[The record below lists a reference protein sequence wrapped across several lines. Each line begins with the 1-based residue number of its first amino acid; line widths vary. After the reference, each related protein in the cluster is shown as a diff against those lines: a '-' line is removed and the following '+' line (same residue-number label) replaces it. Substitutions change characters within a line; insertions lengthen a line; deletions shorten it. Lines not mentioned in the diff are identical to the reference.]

1 MRQLAPVD
9 RSLSSLAWY
18 GLGKRVL
25 RLAAALVY
33 HARYSGQEN
42 VPSDGPLIV
51 VSNHQSHLD
60 PPMVGC
66 GCPRRLNFFA
76 RKSLFDSPAFGWIL
90 SSFDSIPVD
99 RETSPLSGLRET
111 LRRLKRGEAVLMF
124 PEGARCSDGRI
135 GPFRSGFALLA
146 TRSQATVLPAA
157 IEGAFRAWPRFNRF
171 PRPGIVHVHYGMPI
185 PAKQVASM
193 TEEELMA
200 ETASRIRQCHAL
212 LRSRPVFRG
221 CRIAPTV

>member
-1 MRQLAPVD
+1 
-9 RSLSSLAWY
+9 
-18 GLGKRVL
+18 
-25 RLAAALVY
+25 
-33 HARYSGQEN
+33 
-42 VPSDGPLIV
+42 
-51 VSNHQSHLD
+51 
-60 PPMVGC
+60 
-66 GCPRRLNFFA
+66 
-76 RKSLFDSPAFGWIL
+76 
-90 SSFDSIPVD
+90 
-99 RETSPLSGLRET
+99 
-111 LRRLKRGEAVLMF
+111 MF

-200 ETASRIRQCHAL
+200 ETASRIDNATPCSA
-212 LRSRPVFRG
+212 RG
-221 CRIAPTV
+221 PSFEGVA